1 MFNLKIAP
9 NQKESEKNN
18 NKIDVESIII
28 PAVLGQK
35 ILIQWKKWKEVQRS
49 VLILFFSLL

>member
-28 PAVLGQK
+28 PAVLRQK